1 MLTEFFLMF
10 SEEEVNMG
18 SYSRLMNVVVTNTV
32 QSVATATVL
41 HYQ

>member
-1 MLTEFFLMF
+1 VKKEN
-10 SEEEVNMG
+10 NMG
-18 SYSRLMNVVVTNTV
+18 SYSRLMNVVVANTV